1 MKPIAQT
8 LVPAVEDVKIVW
20 YVNIICIYPLVN
32 LFFPSK
38 REKHNVPNETFYMS
52 FYYYRSVQTL
62 NILSTM
68 ESSGGG
74 AGGERPGAPF
84 TWGRRDTLEALTPR
98 TRRRSL

>member
-38 REKHNVPNETFYMS
+38 REKYNVPNETFYMS
-52 FYYYRSVQTL
+52 FYYY
-62 NILSTM
+62 
-68 ESSGGG
+68 
-74 AGGERPGAPF
+74 
-84 TWGRRDTLEALTPR
+84 
-98 TRRRSL
+98 